1 MLKKLTKHKFFLN
14 IFANLVYLTLWLIK
28 HSSKWKGI
36 NETVI
41 SDELQNNK
49 SLIVLIWHNQLM
61 GSTFSWKFIPKLRPI
76 ATSHRDGQLSVLV
89 QKKFGLDP
97 LLREKDR
104 PASLIKEISKAS
116 KNGDC
121 IYITPD
127 APHGPRYEINTNIF
141 KLALKYDM
149 KVVFLSFKTNK
160 FFKLNSWD
168 KLRIPMPFSK
178 GVFFWGKEIIDPK
191 DFKNEENFNKKV
203 ILELNNN
210 KKLIDDYI

>member
-104 PASLIKEISKAS
+104 PASLIKEISNAS